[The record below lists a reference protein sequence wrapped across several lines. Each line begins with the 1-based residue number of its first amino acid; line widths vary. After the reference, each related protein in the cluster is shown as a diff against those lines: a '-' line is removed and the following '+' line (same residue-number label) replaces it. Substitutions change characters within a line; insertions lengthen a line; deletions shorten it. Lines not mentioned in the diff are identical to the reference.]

1 MSDMMIDP
9 GRQIKKKTLR
19 IAHFGNKK
27 IFERSGGVEVVV
39 AEIASR
45 QAALGHD
52 VTVYNRKGHHVSGA
66 EFDMDNIKE
75 WEGVHMKYVPTI
87 PKMGLAAVS
96 SSFFAALC
104 CGFRKYD
111 IVHIHAE
118 GPSAFCWIPKLFGK
132 KVVCH
137 NHGIDWKRSKWK
149 GGLGAKFIKL
159 GEKMS
164 ARYADELIV
173 LSPEIQNYFKEIYNR
188 ETYLIAN
195 GVNRPVKKEPGL
207 ITKLYGVKGQD
218 YILYLSRITEE
229 KRAELL
235 IKAYQQLNTQM
246 KLIIAGGASD
256 SEDFLEEL
264 KKIASGDPQ
273 IIFTGFVKGKLLEEL
288 YSNAY
293 IYVLPS
299 DIEGMPLSLLEGM
312 SYGNCCLVSDITEC
326 TDVIGG
332 CGITCPK
339 GSEEALKNRIRYLID
354 HPETVKG
361 LQARASDYICEKYNW
376 DSAVEQILCLYNT

>member
-1 MSDMMIDP
+1 
-9 GRQIKKKTLR
+9 
-19 IAHFGNKK
+19 
-27 IFERSGGVEVVV
+27 
-39 AEIASR
+39 
-45 QAALGHD
+45 
-52 VTVYNRKGHHVSGA
+52 
-66 EFDMDNIKE
+66 
-75 WEGVHMKYVPTI
+75 MKYVPTI

-264 KKIASGDPQ
+264 KKNRVRRSA
-273 IIFTGFVKGKLLEEL
+273 
-288 YSNAY
+288 NY
-293 IYVLPS
+293 IYWICKGEAFGRTLQQCVYIRPS
-299 DIEGMPLSLLEGM
+299 
-312 SYGNCCLVSDITEC
+312 
-326 TDVIGG
+326 
-332 CGITCPK
+332 
-339 GSEEALKNRIRYLID
+339 IRYRGDAIK
-354 HPETVKG
+354 P
-361 LQARASDYICEKYNW
+361 S
-376 DSAVEQILCLYNT
+376 

>member
-164 ARYADELIV
+164 ARYAD
-173 LSPEIQNYFKEIYNR
+173 
-188 ETYLIAN
+188 
-195 GVNRPVKKEPGL
+195 
-207 ITKLYGVKGQD
+207 
-218 YILYLSRITEE
+218 
-229 KRAELL
+229 
-235 IKAYQQLNTQM
+235 
-246 KLIIAGGASD
+246 
-256 SEDFLEEL
+256 
-264 KKIASGDPQ
+264 
-273 IIFTGFVKGKLLEEL
+273 
-288 YSNAY
+288 
-293 IYVLPS
+293 
-299 DIEGMPLSLLEGM
+299 
-312 SYGNCCLVSDITEC
+312 
-326 TDVIGG
+326 
-332 CGITCPK
+332 
-339 GSEEALKNRIRYLID
+339 
-354 HPETVKG
+354 
-361 LQARASDYICEKYNW
+361 
-376 DSAVEQILCLYNT
+376 